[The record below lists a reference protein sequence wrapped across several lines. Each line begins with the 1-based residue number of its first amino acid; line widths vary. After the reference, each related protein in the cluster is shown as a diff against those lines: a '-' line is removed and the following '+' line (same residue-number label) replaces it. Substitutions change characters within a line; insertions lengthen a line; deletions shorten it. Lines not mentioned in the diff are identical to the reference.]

1 MISHS
6 TENGNGVKIK
16 STSKRSLS
24 ELKIVIFRL
33 TPSNGE
39 GNNGEVRTLKCYL
52 QQAGA
57 WKKEGIFLEPSCVFT
72 FMLYLSLIST
82 HDIWDNVSRRKIIVR
97 SKGQVE
103 MF

>member
-16 STSKRSLS
+16 STSKRSLP

-39 GNNGEVRTLKCYL
+39 GNNGEVRTLKCFYL
-52 QQAGA
+52 QQAMGHVPQQGA
-57 WKKEGIFLEPSCVFT
+57 SMEKSRNISGTLVC
-72 FMLYLSLIST
+72 LYFHALFESYI
-82 HDIWDNVSRRKIIVR
+82 DP
-97 SKGQVE
+97 
-103 MF
+103 